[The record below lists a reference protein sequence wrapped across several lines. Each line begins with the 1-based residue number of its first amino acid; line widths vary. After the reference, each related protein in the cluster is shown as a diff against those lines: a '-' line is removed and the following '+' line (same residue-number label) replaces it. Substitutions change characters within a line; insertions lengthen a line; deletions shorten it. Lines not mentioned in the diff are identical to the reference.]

1 MKNFLLL
8 AILFSPSAA
17 HAACN
22 EASSATSAKWNNKAV
37 NLTAGNSKAKAPS
50 IPFDTKINLALLP
63 SAKVTLA
70 KTGEG
75 AAPVGFSGL
84 AKVNP
89 VDAGNYEVAL
99 GERVWV
105 DVVDAGT
112 GASVTASTFKKNGV
126 STGATKTISFP
137 LEAGRLYFFQVSSA
151 KSGSLAM
158 LVHPAG
164 DAK

>member
-1 MKNFLLL
+1 MKNLILAAFSAFLL
-8 AILFSPSAA
+8 SASA
-17 HAACN
+17 RAACN
-22 EASSATSAKWNNKAV
+22 EASAATSAKWNDPAV
-37 NLTAGNSKAKAPS
+37 NLAAGNSKAKAPS

-63 SAKVTLA
+63 QPEVTLA
-70 KTGEG
+70 RKSVS
-75 AAPVGFSGL
+75 AKGFAGL

-89 VDAGNYEVAL
+89 VNAGMYEVAL

-112 GASVTASTFKKNGV
+112 GATVKATTFKKNAV
-126 STGATKTISFP
+126 STGATKTVSFP

-158 LVHPAG
+158 LVHPSS
-164 DAK
+164 DSK